1 MEEDSLTS
9 AFRRIGSRLR
19 LSAIRLTGTS
29 DDADDALQEA
39 FFRLWKRR
47 GSISTREQAERMLT
61 AAVRNAGIDTLR
73 GRIHTAADDEIPERA
88 DTDDS
93 AERAELLAEVT
104 RLIESRL
111 TAEQREILYERDRYG
126 WEFDEIAHRHGIS
139 EAHARMIVS
148 RCRRKVRE
156 LYLQKQKQ

>member
-1 MEEDSLTS
+1 
-9 AFRRIGSRLR
+9 
-19 LSAIRLTGTS
+19 
-29 DDADDALQEA
+29 
-39 FFRLWKRR
+39 
-47 GSISTREQAERMLT
+47 STREQAERMLT